1 MAMILIKPI
10 NNNVALVNSNGKEYM
25 VVGNGIS
32 FGIKIGNSVDDA
44 KIDKTY
50 FLENNEYE
58 KDLISLIQS
67 VPLEYVELAQTII
80 KEASNYVQVISST
93 VLLVAL
99 IDHIYNSVQNSQRSN
114 VFIQPFKWDIKRI
127 YPVEYKIGMMAVKMT
142 NTQMHASLN
151 EDEACAIALHFIN
164 NTSESSNM
172 NETLSLTEL
181 ISETTNIL
189 EEYASMKLCE
199 DSGSFARFI
208 THLTFLLR
216 KKTREET
223 DESGEENDSLLS
235 LLSKRYVE
243 ANACTLKIEEMLK
256 ERRRWSF
263 SNSETLYLLIHIQRI
278 LTDHS

>member
-1 MAMILIKPI
+1 MAMTLIKSI
-10 NNNVALVNSNGKEYM
+10 NNNVALVNSDGKEYM

-32 FGIKIGNSVDDA
+32 FGIKIGALIDMS

-50 FLENNEYE
+50 FLEGNEYE

-67 VPLEYVELAQTII
+67 VPLEYVELAQAII
-80 KEASNYVQVISST
+80 KEASTYLQVTSST
-93 VLLVAL
+93 ILLVSL
-99 IDHIYNSVQNSQRSN
+99 IDHIYNSVQNYQRSN

-127 YPVEYKIGMMAVKMT
+127 YPSEYKIGMMAVEMT
-142 NTQMHASLN
+142 NRQLHAHLN

-164 NTSESSNM
+164 STSESSNM
-172 NETLSLTEL
+172 NETLTLTEL
-181 ISETTNIL
+181 ISETTTIL
-189 EEYASMKLCE
+189 EGFASMKLCK
-199 DSGSFARFI
+199 DSGSYARFI

-216 KKTREET
+216 KKIREEA
-223 DESGEENDSLLS
+223 DESGGENDSLLS

-243 ANACTLKIEEMLK
+243 ANTCTLKIEKMLN
-256 ERRRWSF
+256 ESRRWNF